1 MVLKESHRMPD
12 IRLPARL
19 KHRITEKRKRL
30 DEQRPL
36 TPSVVRAV
44 RDDLR
49 VLLTYH
55 SNAIEGNTLDE
66 SETQMVIEHGI
77 TIGGHT
83 VKEHL
88 EAINHAEA
96 ITLIDALAERGAVI
110 THADILQLH
119 ALITEKL
126 LPSAGQYRDG
136 PVSIRGSRH
145 FPPPWQHVPELME
158 SWLAWQHG
166 DGLAHPPIVRAALA
180 HEAFLN
186 IHPFY
191 DGNGRVARLLL
202 NLQLMRDGYPTVLVQ
217 RSARETYIRALETA
231 HFGDYQAL
239 VAVVGQAVD
248 AGLSLWLDACERAP
262 EDYKLPAPDV
272 ATATGMDAA
281 YLGWLLRN
289 QRVDG
294 TKVGGRWYT
303 SEAAVRR
310 YQAEVAAHVH
320 PPGRPK
326 RT

>member
-1 MVLKESHRMPD
+1 MIDIHLPTRLAHRID
-12 IRLPARL
+12 ERRARL
-19 KHRITEKRKRL
+19 
-30 DEQRPL
+30 DSQRPL
-36 TPSVVRAV
+36 APSVVQAV

-96 ITLIDALAERGAVI
+96 LSLLDTLATHGAVL
-110 THADILQLH
+110 THVDILQLH
-119 ALITEKL
+119 GLVTAKL
-126 LPSAGQYRDG
+126 LPSAGQYRNG

-145 FPPPWQHVPELME
+145 QPPPWQQVPELMDI
-158 SWLAWQHG
+158 WLAWSTG
-166 DGLAHPPIVRAALA
+166 DGLAYHPIVRAALA

-217 RSARETYIRALETA
+217 RSVRETYIRALEAA
-231 HFGDYQAL
+231 HFGDVQAL
-239 VAVVGQAVD
+239 VTVIGQAVD

-262 EDYKLPAPDV
+262 EDYKLPVREV
-272 ATATGMDAA
+272 ATLTGIDAA

-289 QRVDG
+289 QRVEG

-303 SEAAVRR
+303 SEAAVHR
-310 YQAEVAAHVH
+310 YQQEVTERVH

-326 RT
+326 RS

>member
-1 MVLKESHRMPD
+1 MFD
-12 IRLPARL
+12 TRLPARL
-19 KHRITEKRKRL
+19 ERRIAARRKRL

-36 TPSVVRAV
+36 APSVIHYV
-44 RDDLR
+44 RDELR
-49 VLLTYH
+49 ILLTYH

-66 SETQMVIEHGI
+66 SETQMVIEHGV
-77 TIGGHT
+77 TISGHT

-96 ITLIDALAERGAVI
+96 IALLYALAEQGSVI
-110 THADILQLH
+110 THQAILQLH
-119 ALITEKL
+119 ALVMAKL
-126 LPSAGQYRDG
+126 VPSAGQYRDG

-145 FPPPWQHVPELME
+145 LPPPWQRVPELMDVWL
-158 SWLAWQHG
+158 SWQQG
-166 DGLAHPPIVRAALA
+166 DGLAYSPIVRAALA

-217 RSARETYIRALETA
+217 RSARETYIRALEAA
-231 HFGDYQAL
+231 HFGDFQAL
-239 VAVVGQAVD
+239 VTVVGQAVD

-262 EDYKLPAPDV
+262 EDYKLPAREV
-272 ATATGMDAA
+272 AASTGIDAA

-289 QRVDG
+289 QRVEG
-294 TKVGGRWYT
+294 TKVGGRWFT

-310 YQAEVAAHVH
+310 YQVEVALGVH

-326 RT
+326 KR

>member
-1 MVLKESHRMPD
+1 MPD
-12 IRLPARL
+12 IQLPARL
-19 KHRITEKRKRL
+19 DRRIAERRKRL

-36 TPSVVRAV
+36 APSVVRSV

-49 VLLTYH
+49 ILLTYH

-96 ITLIDALAERGAVI
+96 ITLLYQLAERGSVI
-110 THADILQLH
+110 THADVLQLH
-119 ALITEKL
+119 ALITAKL

-145 FPPPWQHVPELME
+145 IPPPWQRIPELMNI
-158 SWLAWQHG
+158 WLAWP
-166 DGLAHPPIVRAALA
+166 DGEGLDYPPIVRAALA

-202 NLQLMRDGYPTVLVQ
+202 NLQLMRDGYPTVLIQ
-217 RSARETYIRALETA
+217 RSVRETYIRALEAA
-231 HFGDYQAL
+231 HFGNYQAL
-239 VAVVGQAVD
+239 VTLVGQAVD

-262 EDYKLPAPDV
+262 EDYKLPAREV
-272 ATATGMDAA
+272 AAASGMDAA
-281 YLGWLLRN
+281 YLSWLLRN

-310 YQAEVAAHVH
+310 YRDEVARRVN

-326 RT
+326 RH

>member
-1 MVLKESHRMPD
+1 MLD

-19 KHRITEKRKRL
+19 ERRIVEKRKRL

-49 VLLTYH
+49 ILLTYH

-77 TIGGHT
+77 TISGHT

-96 ITLIDALAERGAVI
+96 ITLLDALAERGAMI

-119 ALITEKL
+119 VLITEKL

-145 FPPPWQHVPELME
+145 IPPPCQRVPELME
-158 SWLAWQHG
+158 IWLAWQDG
-166 DGLAHPPIVRAALA
+166 DGHGYPPIVRAALA

-191 DGNGRVARLLL
+191 DGNGRAARLLL
-202 NLQLMRDGYPTVLVQ
+202 NLQLMRDGYPTVLIQ
-217 RSARETYIRALETA
+217 RSARETYIRALEAA
-231 HFGDYQAL
+231 HFGDYQGL

-248 AGLSLWLDACERAP
+248 TGLSLWLDACERAP
-262 EDYKLPAPDV
+262 EDDKLPAGAV

-303 SEAAVRR
+303 SESAVRR

-326 RT
+326 RR

>member
-1 MVLKESHRMPD
+1 MPD
-12 IRLPARL
+12 IRLPVRL
-19 KHRITEKRKRL
+19 ERRIVERRKRL

-36 TPSVVRAV
+36 APSVVRAV

-49 VLLTYH
+49 ILLTYH
-55 SNAIEGNTLDE
+55 ANAIEGNTLDE
-66 SETQMVIEHGI
+66 SETQMVIEHGM

-88 EAINHAEA
+88 EAINHADA
-96 ITLIDALAERGAVI
+96 IARLYELAERGAVI
-110 THADILQLH
+110 THADVLQLH
-119 ALITEKL
+119 ALVTDKL

-145 FPPPWQHVPELME
+145 MPPPWQRVPELMDV
-158 SWLAWQHG
+158 WLAWQ
-166 DGLAHPPIVRAALA
+166 DGEGMEYPSIVRAALA

-202 NLQLMRDGYPTVLVQ
+202 NLQLMRDGYPTTLVQ
-217 RSARETYIRALETA
+217 RSVRETYIRALEAA
-231 HFGDYQAL
+231 HFGDYLGL
-239 VAVVGQAVD
+239 VAVIGQAVD

-262 EDYKLPAPDV
+262 QDYKLPAREV
-272 ATATGMDAA
+272 AAATGMDAA

-289 QRVDG
+289 QRVEG
-294 TKVGGRWYT
+294 SKIGGRWYT

-310 YQAEVAAHVH
+310 YQDAVARGLH

-326 RT
+326 PQ

>member
-1 MVLKESHRMPD
+1 MPD

-19 KHRITEKRKRL
+19 EHRITEKRKRL

-44 RDDLR
+44 RDDLHI
-49 VLLTYH
+49 LLTYH

-77 TIGGHT
+77 TISGHT

-96 ITLIDALAERGAVI
+96 ITLLDALAERGAVI
-110 THADILQLH
+110 MHTDILQLH

-126 LPSAGQYRDG
+126 LPSAGKYRDG

-145 FPPPWQHVPELME
+145 IPPPWQHVPELMKI
-158 SWLAWQHG
+158 WLAWSDG
-166 DGLAHPPIVRAALA
+166 DGLVYPPIVRAALA

-217 RSARETYIRALETA
+217 RSARETYIRALEAA
-231 HFGDYQAL
+231 HFGDYQGL

-262 EDYKLPAPDV
+262 EDYKLPAREV
-272 ATATGMDAA
+272 ADATGMDAA

-294 TKVGGRWYT
+294 TKVGGHWYT

-310 YQAEVAAHVH
+310 YQQEVAQGVH

-326 RT
+326 RR

>member
-1 MVLKESHRMPD
+1 MPD
-12 IRLPARL
+12 IRLPTRL
-19 KHRITEKRKRL
+19 ERRIVEKRKRL

-55 SNAIEGNTLDE
+55 SNALEGNTLNE

-96 ITLIDALAERGAVI
+96 ITLLDALAERGAVI

-145 FPPPWQHVPELME
+145 IPPPWQRVPELIDI
-158 SWLAWQHG
+158 WLAWSDG
-166 DGLAHPPIVRAALA
+166 DGLVYPPIVRAALA

-217 RSARETYIRALETA
+217 RSARETYIRALEAA
-231 HFGDYQAL
+231 HFGDYQGL
-239 VAVVGQAVD
+239 VAVIGQAVD

-262 EDYKLPAPDV
+262 EDYKLPAREV
-272 ATATGMDAA
+272 AGATGMDAA

-326 RT
+326 RK

>member
-1 MVLKESHRMPD
+1 MPN
-12 IRLPARL
+12 IHLPARL
-19 KHRITEKRKRL
+19 ERRIAERRKRL

-36 TPSVVRAV
+36 APSVVRAV

-49 VLLTYH
+49 ILLTYH

-96 ITLIDALAERGAVI
+96 ITQLYDLAERGAAL

-126 LPSAGQYRDG
+126 MLSAGQYRDG

-145 FPPPWQHVPELME
+145 VPPPWQRVPELMHI
-158 SWLAWQHG
+158 WLAWP
-166 DGLAHPPIVRAALA
+166 DSEGLMYPPIVRAALA

-202 NLQLMRDGYPTVLVQ
+202 HLQLMRDGYPAVLIQ
-217 RSARETYIRALETA
+217 RSVRETYIRALEAA
-231 HFGDYQAL
+231 HFGAYQGL
-239 VAVVGQAVD
+239 VTLVGQAVD

-262 EDYKLPAPDV
+262 EDYKLPAREV
-272 ATATGMDAA
+272 AAASGMDAA

-310 YQAEVAAHVH
+310 YQDEVARGAN

-326 RT
+326 KR

>member
-1 MVLKESHRMPD
+1 MLD

-19 KHRITEKRKRL
+19 ERRIAERRKRL

-36 TPSVVRAV
+36 APSVVRAV

-49 VLLTYH
+49 ILLTYH

-96 ITLIDALAERGAVI
+96 ISWLYDLAERRTLI
-110 THADILQLH
+110 THADIVHLH
-119 ALITEKL
+119 ALITTKL

-145 FPPPWQHVPELME
+145 IPPPWQRIGALMDV
-158 SWLAWQHG
+158 WLAWQEREG
-166 DGLAHPPIVRAALA
+166 REYVPIVRAALA

-202 NLQLMRDGYPTVLVQ
+202 NLQLMRDGYPTVLIQ
-217 RSARETYIRALETA
+217 RSVRETYIRALEAA
-231 HFGDYQAL
+231 HFGEYQAL
-239 VAVVGQAVD
+239 VTLVGQAVD
-248 AGLSLWLDACERAP
+248 AGLSLWLDACERTP
-262 EDYKLPAPDV
+262 EDYKLPAREV
-272 ATATGMDAA
+272 AAATGIDVA

-294 TKVGGRWYT
+294 TKLAGRWYT

-310 YQAEVAAHVH
+310 YQNEVARGVH

-326 RT
+326 RR

>member
-1 MVLKESHRMPD
+1 MSD

-19 KHRITEKRKRL
+19 ERRIVEKRKRL

-55 SNAIEGNTLDE
+55 SNALEGNTLDE

-77 TIGGHT
+77 TISGHT

-96 ITLIDALAERGAVI
+96 ITLLDALAERGAVI
-110 THADILQLH
+110 MHTDILQLH

-126 LPSAGQYRDG
+126 LPSAGKYRDG

-145 FPPPWQHVPELME
+145 IPPPWQRIPELME
-158 SWLAWQHG
+158 IWLAWSDG
-166 DGLAHPPIVRAALA
+166 DGLAYPPIVRAALA

-217 RSARETYIRALETA
+217 RSARETYIRALEAA
-231 HFGDYQAL
+231 HLGDYQGL

-262 EDYKLPAPDV
+262 DDYKLPAREV
-272 ATATGMDAA
+272 ADATGMDAA
-281 YLGWLLRN
+281 YLAWLLRN

-294 TKVGGRWYT
+294 TKVGGRWFT

-310 YQAEVAAHVH
+310 YQQEVAQGVH

-326 RT
+326 RG

>member
-1 MVLKESHRMPD
+1 MPD

-19 KHRITEKRKRL
+19 ERRIAERRKRL

-36 TPSVVRAV
+36 APSVVRAV

-77 TIGGHT
+77 TIAGHT

-96 ITLIDALAERGAVI
+96 ITRLYELAERGAVI

-145 FPPPWQHVPELME
+145 IPPPWQRIPELMDI
-158 SWLAWQHG
+158 WLAWQERE
-166 DGLAHPPIVRAALA
+166 GLEYPPIVRAALA

-202 NLQLMRDGYPTVLVQ
+202 NLQLMRDGYPTVLIQ
-217 RSARETYIRALETA
+217 RSVRETYIRALEAA
-231 HFGDYQAL
+231 HFGDYQGL
-239 VAVVGQAVD
+239 VTLVGLAVD

-262 EDYKLPAPDV
+262 EDYKLPAREV
-272 ATATGMDAA
+272 AAATGMDAA

-289 QRVDG
+289 QRVEG

-310 YQAEVAAHVH
+310 YRDEVARGVH
-320 PPGRPK
+320 PPGRP
-326 RT
+326 RRR

>member
-1 MVLKESHRMPD
+1 MPT
-12 IRLPARL
+12 ISLPRRLE
-19 KHRITEKRKRL
+19 HRIAERRKRL

-36 TPSVVRAV
+36 SPTVVHTV
-44 RDDLR
+44 RNDLR

-88 EAINHAEA
+88 ETLNHVEA
-96 ITLIDALAERGAVI
+96 IALLYELADRGAVI

-119 ALITEKL
+119 ALVVDKL

-145 FPPPWQHVPELME
+145 IPLPWQQVPELMDV
-158 SWLAWQHG
+158 WFAWQERE
-166 DGLAHPPIVRAALA
+166 GLEYPPIVRAALA

-191 DGNGRVARLLL
+191 DGNGRVIRLLL
-202 NLQLMRDGYPTVLVQ
+202 NLQLMRAGYPAVLIQ
-217 RSARETYIRALETA
+217 RNVRETHIRALEA
-231 HFGDYQAL
+231 VHFGDYQAL
-239 VAVVGQAVD
+239 VTLIGQAVD
-248 AGLSLWLDACERAP
+248 AGLSLWLDACERTPA
-262 EDYKLPAPDV
+262 DYKLPAHEV
-272 ATATGMDAA
+272 AAATGVDAA

-289 QRVDG
+289 QRVEG

-310 YQAEVAAHVH
+310 YRDEVSRGVH

-326 RT
+326 RH

>member
-1 MVLKESHRMPD
+1 MFD
-12 IRLPARL
+12 IHLPARL
-19 KHRITEKRKRL
+19 ARRIQERRARL
-30 DEQRPL
+30 DAQRPL
-36 TPSVVRAV
+36 APSVVQAV

-83 VKEHL
+83 FKEHL

-96 ITLIDALAERGAVI
+96 ITLLDALATRGTEP
-110 THADILQLH
+110 THADVLQLH
-119 ALITEKL
+119 GLVTAKL
-126 LPSAGQYRDG
+126 LPSAGQYRTG

-145 FPPPWQHVPELME
+145 RPPPWQQVPELMDI
-158 SWLAWQHG
+158 WLQWGAS
-166 DGLAHPPIVRAALA
+166 DGRDYEPIMRAAVA

-191 DGNGRVARLLL
+191 DGNGRMARLLL

-217 RSARETYIRALETA
+217 RSVRETYIRALEAA
-231 HFGDYQAL
+231 HFGDMQAL
-239 VAVVGQAVD
+239 VTVIGQAVD
-248 AGLSLWLDACERAP
+248 TGLSLWLDACERAP
-262 EDYKLPAPDV
+262 EDYKLPTREV
-272 ATATGMDAA
+272 ATATGMDVD

-289 QRVDG
+289 QRVEG

-303 SEAAVRR
+303 SEAAVHR
-310 YQAEVAAHVH
+310 YQQDVADGVH
-320 PPGRPK
+320 PSGRP
-326 RT
+326 RRRQQ

>member
-1 MVLKESHRMPD
+1 
-12 IRLPARL
+12 
-19 KHRITEKRKRL
+19 
-30 DEQRPL
+30 L
-36 TPSVVRAV
+36 TGTPVVRAV

-49 VLLTYH
+49 ILLTYH

-77 TIGGHT
+77 TISGHT

-96 ITLIDALAERGAVI
+96 ITLLDALAERGAVI
-110 THADILQLH
+110 MHAEILQLH

-126 LPSAGQYRDG
+126 LPSAGKYRDG
-136 PVSIRGSRH
+136 PVSSRGSRH
-145 FPPPWQHVPELME
+145 IPPPWQRIPELME
-158 SWLAWQHG
+158 IWLAWSDG
-166 DGLAHPPIVRAALA
+166 DGLAYPPIVRAALA

-217 RSARETYIRALETA
+217 RSARETYIRALEAA
-231 HFGDYQAL
+231 HFGDYQGL

-262 EDYKLPAPDV
+262 EDYKLPAREV
-272 ATATGMDAA
+272 ADATGMDAA

-294 TKVGGRWYT
+294 TKVGGRWFT

-310 YQAEVAAHVH
+310 YQAEVAGHVH

-326 RT
+326 RG

>member
-1 MVLKESHRMPD
+1 MPEL
-12 IRLPARL
+12 RLPARL
-19 KHRITEKRKRL
+19 ERRIAERRKRL

-36 TPSVVRAV
+36 APTVVRAV

-55 SNAIEGNTLDE
+55 SNALEGNTLDE

-96 ITLIDALAERGAVI
+96 IAELDALAERGATI
-110 THADILQLH
+110 GHAEVLRLH
-119 ALITEKL
+119 ALVAEKI

-145 FPPPWQHVPELME
+145 NPPRWQHVPELMDT
-158 SWLAWQHG
+158 WLAWQER
-166 DGLAHPPIVRAALA
+166 DGRDYSPIVRAALA

-191 DGNGRVARLLL
+191 DANGRVARLLL

-217 RSARETYIRALETA
+217 RSARATYIRALEAA

-239 VAVVGQAVD
+239 IAVVGQAVD

-262 EDYKLPAPDV
+262 ADYKQPAREV
-272 ATATGMDAA
+272 AAATGMDPA

-289 QRVDG
+289 QRLEG

-303 SEAAVRR
+303 SEAAVHR
-310 YQAEVAAHVH
+310 YRDEVERGVH
-320 PPGRPK
+320 PPGRP
-326 RT
+326 RRQ